1 MTEDEKRALEE
12 ARKSAAASELL
23 TAIPEHQFDHPYYDG
38 AASAALAAKKL
49 SAPKPGFKPRVI
61 PGGGQPLKW
70 GKTLPLMALELLTQ
84 FLHEMDPEGRAAMT
98 GGIESTAYIQN
109 LLRQASTEKARDP
122 YYTDDPD
129 DPDKLAPVIPLR
141 PKPPKR
147 EEFEPEKER
156 PPITIERPRREKWT
170 PEREPVPPPEV
181 APPIEYPD
189 WTTPPVVPEP
199 YRWYPAREDPG
210 HERDPDE
217 VDPDKDRPE
226 YLPPGEE
233 PEYEPGGEISPVKIV
248 SPDPLDF
255 SWETPSFVMGPEEHE
270 PPTPAPTAAA
280 SPRSN
285 VKNTR
290 KRIKALVDA
299 SANAEQEL
307 AKQAARAIER
317 GTTLDPDIRRIA
329 VADIDNMRTK
339 ALHEFA
345 NLYNEVRHWDVAEQ
359 EKPSKLLHPTRKT
372 KRTKDKGITR
382 KSAGRDL
389 KRSMMKFITDK
400 DRMESIQDLYQAG
413 VLKHAEGIPYIDIR
427 LTNTLAQKHK
437 WINNVTLRVIINPE
451 LVNFSL
457 SAHYI
462 PRDTAKQLI
471 YKRNPET
478 GKVDP
483 HITQSSKGM
492 GSIVVNLK
500 TPPILDVL
508 DAEDYRAIEH
518 NLKRGVLHEVGHGVT
533 ARQSSGKFA
542 RGKELK
548 QFKDLVFPPNVF
560 SGARA
565 YLMPTELREY
575 IGNFIDQSR
584 EAGKVGKRKGTVNS
598 QRARWL
604 RMGGGLP
611 GSIRR
616 HVDSIG
622 RALMDTRDEE
632 GVQINTPALV
642 AKYMNT
648 VEREL
653 YFKAIETFPAFRELL
668 TDEDYW
674 SQVPKGMGLHKMGR
688 IIVKHPLMKRQF
700 KDVSEKRA
708 VGISRE
714 VPKDPEELEWN
725 PVQDWID
732 EIEASPEDPE
742 LEWKDYLEDKE
753 ETVSTGTMTGVPQ
766 QYIDRALK
774 DMESMTD
781 EQWDELSIQ
790 LDEIRREGEL

>member
-1 MTEDEKRALEE
+1 MTEDNERALEE

-23 TAIPEHQFDHPYYDG
+23 TAMPEYQFDYPYLDAE
-38 AASAALAAKKL
+38 AAAVPIE
-49 SAPKPGFKPRVI
+49 APTKPAWKPKVI
-61 PGGGQPLKW
+61 PGGGQRATW
-70 GKTLPLMALELLTQ
+70 GRSLPAEIAAMVLSILQ
-84 FLHEMDPEGRAAMT
+84 GQDPEGLAGYET
-98 GGIESTAYIQN
+98 GITTPAGRP
-109 LLRQASTEKARDP
+109 LP
-122 YYTDDPD
+122 PG
-129 DPDKLAPVIPLR
+129 LAKPPEEEPGKVVPLR

-181 APPIEYPD
+181 APPIPFPD
-189 WTTPPVVPEP
+189 WTTPPAVPEP

-210 HERDPDE
+210 IERDPDE

-233 PEYEPGGEISPVKIV
+233 PEYEPGGVF
-248 SPDPLDF
+248 SPDPNRPYTLPY
-255 SWETPSFVMGPEEHE
+255 TPISMAEADE
-270 PPTPAPTAAA
+270 PPADAPAA
-280 SPRSN
+280 STRSN

-290 KRIKALVDA
+290 KRIKALVEA

-359 EKPSKLLHPTRKT
+359 EKPQV
-372 KRTKDKGITR
+372 KGVTR

-518 NLKRGVLHEVGHGVT
+518 NLKRGALHEVGHGVT

-622 RALMDTRDEE
+622 RALIDTRDEK

-688 IIVKHPLMKRQF
+688 TIVKHPLMKRQF

-725 PVQDWID
+725 PAQDWID
-732 EIEASPEDPE
+732 EIEAPPEDPE

-753 ETVSTGTMTGVPQ
+753 ETVSTGSMTGVPQ

-774 DMESMTD
+774 DMETWTD
-781 EQWDELSIQ
+781 EQWEELRIE
-790 LDEIRREGEL
+790 LDEIRREGEEE